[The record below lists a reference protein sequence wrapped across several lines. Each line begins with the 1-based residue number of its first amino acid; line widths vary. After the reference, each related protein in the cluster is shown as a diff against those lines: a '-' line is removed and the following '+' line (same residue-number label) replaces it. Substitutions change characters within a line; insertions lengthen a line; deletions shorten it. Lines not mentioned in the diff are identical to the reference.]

1 MNVIKTVFQGSRA
14 GQQIAANIYSSSK
27 TTDTVAGRSEG
38 GRKGLTLVLAHANGF
53 HKELWEPTLQRL
65 FGHQER
71 NAGGGGWRIDRAV
84 ALDGY
89 NHGDSAVMNRETI
102 GDEESS
108 PWFLNARDII
118 AVVGQLPPPLGGG
131 SHGVVGVGHSW
142 GASSLLLAEIMA
154 PLTFSALIITDPVL
168 FTEPNGNDKVREMTM
183 RRRSA
188 WPDLDAVIKYF
199 VPHPFFGSWDKRIL
213 DLYIKHGLETVAKT
227 ITTTTVAADGAAA
240 PSAPGSQ
247 RKQLVLK
254 CRPANEGAVYA
265 GSYRASP
272 HAAHNL
278 WRIQCPTAFLTGE
291 ESQLAAPSHIRRLI
305 KPMPDVQHV
314 VMNDAGHLLVLENPD
329 QTADHYAAF
338 LDSFVPRLAATNNI
352 GGSSSNSRPST
363 PAANL

>member
-1 MNVIKTVFQGSRA
+1 MNVIKRVFQGSRA
-14 GQQIAANIYSSSK
+14 GQQIAANIYSSK
-27 TTDTVAGRSEG
+27 AAADTVAGTSEG

-71 NAGGGGWRIDRAV
+71 KDGNGGWRIDRAV

-89 NHGDSAVMNRETI
+89 NHGDSAVMNRESI
-102 GDEESS
+102 GAEESS

-118 AVVGQLPPPLGGG
+118 AVVKQLPPPDGE
-131 SHGVVGVGHSW
+131 SHGVVGIGHSW

-183 RRRSA
+183 RRRSV
-188 WPDLDAVIKYF
+188 WPDLDAAIKYF
-199 VPHPFFGSWDKRIL
+199 VPHPFFGSWNKRIL
-213 DLYIKHGLETVAKT
+213 DLYIKHGLETVAA
-227 ITTTTVAADGAAA
+227 TTAVAADGAAS
-240 PSAPGSQ
+240 PSMSGLQ
-247 RKQLVLK
+247 GEQLVLK

-265 GSYRASP
+265 GSYHASP

-278 WRIQCPTAFLTGE
+278 WKIQCPTAFLTGE
-291 ESQLAAPSHIRRLI
+291 ESQLAAPSHIQQLI

-314 VMNDAGHLLVLENPD
+314 VMKDAGHLLVLENPD

-352 GGSSSNSRPST
+352 SGSSSNSRPST
-363 PAANL
+363 PTANL